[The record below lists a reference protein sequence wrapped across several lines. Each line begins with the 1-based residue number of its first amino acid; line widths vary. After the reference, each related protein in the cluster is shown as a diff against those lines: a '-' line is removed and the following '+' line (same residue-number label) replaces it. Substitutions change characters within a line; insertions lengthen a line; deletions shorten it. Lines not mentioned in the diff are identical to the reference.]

1 MILFSLFYA
10 HTNKRIF
17 YDIPTLTHS
26 ILSNTLLPLYP
37 YSTTALWNKNLTKIA
52 KQNIEN
58 PILSEIVTCK
68 VSAVSHLLGD
78 SRGNSLWVM
87 FFQIWYNL

>member
-1 MILFSLFYA
+1 MAF
-10 HTNKRIF
+10 
-17 YDIPTLTHS
+17 IPVL
-26 ILSNTLLPLYP
+26 
-37 YSTTALWNKNLTKIA
+37 LTKIA

-58 PILSEIVTCK
+58 PMVSEMVTCK
-68 VSAVSHLLGD
+68 VFAVSHLLGD